1 MSGCHSKFFS
11 NALDPSLV
19 STSQLS
25 NGSHPHP
32 SPFHHPTPDL
42 RQLARSVHLANAQAE
57 RNAIPQSPTLAKL
70 LAAKADTNRIDEEN
84 ADDLGE
90 NDDVGWLMP
99 APAPAALAANKAKGA
114 VQQLSLKNVLKRTSS
129 SNSAFSTANLHH
141 HTRIVEFGK
150 VKEVKEK
157 RDEINARKMK
167 QSNGL
172 KPFSSSLA
180 LVNAHAASAAQTAG
194 STNGGSA
201 MANSIGA
208 RNMVTSMPT
217 ASKNEEA
224 RLSTTTLSQIS
235 GRISKRKA
243 ASPKKMVQPEKGSK
257 GRTLV
262 LATPVKLKS
271 KTSSS
276 QSLWNSR
283 PPMIQGNGNG
293 NLQERARLG
302 KSKSLP
308 AFVWGNPAAGR
319 GIDEVDEE
327 DLDRGFGLGD
337 EEQDMEGDREED
349 QISRHTHVLA
359 GETPRK

>member
-1 MSGCHSKFFS
+1 M
-11 NALDPSLV
+11 
-19 STSQLS
+19 
-25 NGSHPHP
+25 
-32 SPFHHPTPDL
+32 
-42 RQLARSVHLANAQAE
+42 ANAQAE

-70 LAAKADTNRIDEEN
+70 LAAKEDTNRIDEEN

-99 APAPAALAANKAKGA
+99 APAPAALAANKAKGTA
-114 VQQLSLKNVLKRTSS
+114 QQPSLKNVLKRTSS

-157 RDEINARKMK
+157 RDEINARKMR

-180 LVNAHAASAAQTAG
+180 LVNAHAASTAQTVG
-194 STNGGSA
+194 SMNGASA
-201 MANSIGA
+201 TANSIGT
-208 RNMVTSMPT
+208 RNMVTSVPT
-217 ASKNEEA
+217 ASKTEEV

-293 NLQERARLG
+293 NLQERARLE

-308 AFVWGNPAAGR
+308 AFVWGNPATGR

-327 DLDRGFGLGD
+327 DMDRGFGLANM
-337 EEQDMEGDREED
+337 EEEIEGDHTEGRD
-349 QISRHTHVLA
+349 SRHTMILA
-359 GETPRK
+359 GETPYKL